1 MFYVAKLSWWTG
13 GCGVEE
19 KSKRLRDDPSRV
31 IVLGGGRGGLAMLEM
46 LEDEALATVVA
57 VVDVDETALGMV
69 KARELGIETFYDV
82 ETALVTCA
90 PCVAFNLTGNEMVE
104 EIAAG
109 ILGAGGVIGGL
120 EARLMWRMVT
130 DLKKTK
136 NDLEYLATHDPLTG
150 LCNRRYVTDQLERE
164 VSQAVR
170 YGVECSLAILDLD
183 HFKPINDTYGH
194 AAGDAVLSKVAHL
207 MESSTRGTDY
217 VARIGGDEFVI
228 LLVNATRE
236 QCARRAQLIK
246 QKLNGA
252 STNWMGHDIAIAASI
267 GVRYY
272 DRDHCDKNLLE
283 QADQEMY
290 VEKQRRHRE
299 VTSLAGFREH
309 RMEAIGGA

>member
-1 MFYVAKLSWWTG
+1 
-13 GCGVEE
+13 VEE

-183 HFKPINDTYGH
+183 HFKQVNDVHGH
-194 AAGDAVLSKVAHL
+194 LSGDAVLK
-207 MESSTRGTDY
+207 Y
-217 VARIGGDEFVI
+217 VAQTLQKSVRTTDVLGRWGGEEFLV
-228 LLVNATRE
+228 LLPHTSEENATQAVRTWL
-236 QCARRAQLIK
+236 A
-246 QKLNGA
+246 KLKLEPVLLADGECLKISFSAGVA
-252 STNWMGHDIAIAASI
+252 SLPVSVGDVHEHDINERVDAFLEL
-267 GVRYY
+267 V
-272 DRDHCDKNLLE
+272 DHRLYQAKE
-283 QADQEMY
+283 QGRSC
-290 VEKQRRHRE
+290 V
-299 VTSLAGFREH
+299 V
-309 RMEAIGGA
+309 GGAEA